1 MEVINC
7 DELFNTIS
15 NLTPT
20 EYNNKY
26 NELINIYPNNKDKI
40 DWECLM
46 CNPAIFTYDY
56 EKIKE
61 IKSHSH
67 LTSKITSNYPL
78 YTIKK

>member
-26 NELINIYPNNKDKI
+26 NELINIYPNNKD
-40 DWECLM
+40 
-46 CNPAIFTYDY
+46 IFFYFG
-56 EKIKE
+56 IFQAV
-61 IKSHSH
+61 SS
-67 LTSKITSNYPL
+67 SSSS
-78 YTIKK
+78 